1 MSKRKGT
8 LASLLADQGL
18 GTRKDCQKLI
28 RKGGLEVGRGEGA
41 GIEWSVATDP
51 EEQIDP
57 EGLHFRTGALE
68 LPFRSELFLAFHK
81 PAGTECSHAP
91 SHHQSVFSFFP
102 EPFLRRGLE
111 AVGRLDADTTG
122 LLFLTDSG
130 AFNHL
135 LTSPRKHVP
144 KTYRVGT
151 KHPISPAQMEQLK
164 AGVDLRGEDGRTLPA
179 DIQALEERLCD
190 LTVQEGKYHQVKRM
204 FAAVGNRV
212 ETIHRISIGPV
223 RLEESLAPGKWRWL
237 EKAELAS
244 LGFAEG

>member
-1 MSKRKGT
+1 MVKRKDT
-8 LASLLADQGL
+8 LASMLADQGL
-18 GTRKDCQKLI
+18 GSRKDCQKLI
-28 RKGGLEVGRGEGA
+28 RNGGLELGRSDGTGF
-41 GIEWSVATDP
+41 IWTVAEDP

-57 EGLHFRTGALE
+57 GGLHFRTGALE
-68 LPFRSELFLAFHK
+68 LPFRSRLYLAFNK
-81 PAGTECSHAP
+81 PAGTECSHTP
-91 SHHQSVFSFFP
+91 SHHRSVFSFFP
-102 EPFLRRGLE
+102 GPFLNRGLE

-151 KHPISPAQMEQLK
+151 KHPISQTQMDQLK
-164 AGVDLRGEDGRTLPA
+164 AGVDLRGEDGKTLPA
-179 DIQALEERLCD
+179 AIEPLEERLCD

-212 ETIHRISIGPV
+212 ESIHRISIGPV
-223 RLEESLAPGKWRWL
+223 RLGEGLAPGTWRWL

-244 LGFAEG
+244 LGYVES